1 MLHLGVWLIS
11 ISECLIDFGKD
22 ASLNGR
28 SSALSRPPEDS
39 LSEFVVLYRNRH
51 GTAADF
57 RGEIILQI
65 VTPRLAAG
73 TASKFLY
80 PKFGHIETDRTVDQL
95 HRILFAR
102 LLIICVSHTTP

>member
-28 SSALSRPPEDS
+28 SSALSRTSADS
-39 LSEFVVLYRNRH
+39 LSEFVILYRNRH
-51 GTAADF
+51 GTAADLS
-57 RGEIILQI
+57 GEIILQI
-65 VTPRLAAG
+65 VTPRLATG
-73 TASKFLY
+73 TASKFEH
-80 PKFGHIETDRTVDQL
+80 PEFGHIEATGTVDQL

-102 LLIICVSHTTP
+102 LLII